1 MPSSATSGTVSTKI
15 DAPSREIVES
25 RDPEVNLSAED
36 FAVRARAFVEFVNR
50 AAALALPDRLLAT
63 RAQLLDVYT
72 AALSLPLVES
82 TEDFDAQ
89 TSPLPPRLDFGAHDE
104 YWEVFDPYI
113 EAEALIGSL
122 SDDIADVYADLSRG
136 LALWAA
142 DQREAA
148 VWQWRFAFE
157 IHWGDHA
164 IDALRALHRACNPN
178 R

>member
-1 MPSSATSGTVSTKI
+1 MSA
-15 DAPSREIVES
+15 A
-25 RDPEVNLSAED
+25 D
-36 FAVRARAFVEFVNR
+36 FAVRARAFVEFIDR
-50 AAALALPDRLLAT
+50 AASLALPDRLLAV

-82 TEDFDAQ
+82 AEDFDEQ
-89 TSPLPPRLDFGAHDE
+89 TSPLPPRLEFGEHDE

-122 SDDIADVYADLSRG
+122 SDAVADVYADLARG

-142 DQREAA
+142 DKRDAA